1 MRNTQDVIYDMLIIG
16 GGAAGLMLAAG
27 MTLPVG
33 YMPED
38 GSPSAG
44 KSKGFRGLILEKTS
58 RPGTKLLMTGGGRC
72 NITHAGT
79 MKELL
84 PAYGESGRVL
94 RSILYKNGNLD
105 LLRFLEQQGVRT
117 STEEDGLPL
126 WRSAPRYRDAA
137 AVPTFCQSVC
147 TYPCN
152 RTLHGF
158 GGRSMCRLVQIW
170 SGEIRIW

>member
-44 KSKGFRGLILEKTS
+44 KSNCFRGLILEKTS

-84 PAYGESGRVL
+84 PAYGESGRAL
-94 RSILYKNGNLD
+94 RSILYKYGNLD

-117 STEEDGLPL
+117 STEEDSRVFPASSKAEEIRQVFL
-126 WRSAPRYRDAA
+126 RQAA
-137 AVPTFCQSVC
+137 A
-147 TYPCN
+147 N
-152 RTLHGF
+152 GF
-158 GGRSMCRLVQIW
+158 A
-170 SGEIRIW
+170 